1 MPPYSLLAV
10 VHNVRIFEA
19 FFFSRNELLSS
30 DRISETGFSQFLPQ
44 VRAVGIVGAG
54 ETLTPPPPNFG
65 RSVNPISTRGRQIR
79 PSTFKTHPPQIF
91 RPSYGPEL
99 GVGSKAII
107 TIIMRPKIIDNTL
120 LSVCYCCLLELDI
133 LFEQKLVRIRFI
145 PEKKLHI

>member
-1 MPPYSLLAV
+1 MWTGPHQVLA
-10 VHNVRIFEA
+10 A
-19 FFFSRNELLSS
+19 
-30 DRISETGFSQFLPQ
+30 
-44 VRAVGIVGAG
+44 
-54 ETLTPPPPNFG
+54 TLTLSQPGGG
-65 RSVNPISTRGRQIR
+65 RLDSS
-79 PSTFKTHPPQIF
+79 PQIF

-133 LFEQKLVRIRFI
+133 LFEQKLVRIRLI